1 MAAVRKIRDWS
12 KYYKDM
18 YDNILDR
25 KIAHIIQCVDA
36 PNNTFFEIIDKIRK
50 EYPSIDPELVQII
63 IQGELD
69 LQPQAPT
76 CASCGTKAHKKYS
89 TKKECVTTIGTIVID
104 CPYYVCPKCKA
115 VHPPYEDAL
124 NLRDGKYQYDVQKI
138 ASLFGAKETFE
149 EAAEMMNEIYRF
161 DISADTVHKLTN
173 QVAAEISLE
182 EITPTSQE
190 LSKIIE
196 DISDKNVRRPVLVF
210 SADGAMVPIRTEDKG
225 ATALLA
231 RS

>member
-1 MAAVRKIRDWS
+1 MAAVRKIRNWS
-12 KYYKDM
+12 KCYKDM
-18 YDNILDR
+18 YDNILDQ

-36 PNNTFFEIIDKIRK
+36 PNNTLFEIINKIRK
-50 EYPSIDPELVQII
+50 EYPSIDPELVQIV

-69 LQPQAPT
+69 RQIQAPT
-76 CASCGTKAHKKYS
+76 CTPCGSKAHKKYS
-89 TKKECVTTIGTIVID
+89 TKKECVTTIGTLVID

-115 VHPPYEDAL
+115 VHTPYENAL

-138 ASLFGAKETFE
+138 ASLFGSKETFE

-173 QVAAEISLE
+173 QVADEISLE

-190 LSKIIE
+190 ISKI
-196 DISDKNVRRPVLVF
+196 
-210 SADGAMVPIRTEDKG
+210 
-225 ATALLA
+225 
-231 RS
+231 